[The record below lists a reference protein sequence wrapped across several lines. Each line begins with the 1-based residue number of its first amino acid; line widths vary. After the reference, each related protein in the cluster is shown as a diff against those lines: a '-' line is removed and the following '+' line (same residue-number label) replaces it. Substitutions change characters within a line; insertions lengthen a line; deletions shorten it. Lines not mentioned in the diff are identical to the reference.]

1 MVNTTISTYR
11 VLRRIFPANIVG
23 KILLEVDFENILVKN
38 CREVLDFACVEW
50 IESLVECTNPDIA
63 LEIMKHVELPL
74 FGDIAKRIQ
83 QNETFKISAR
93 WQRYFSISRAKEC
106 GHLCLKRYG
115 HHSLLSTTI
124 CCICLKSYIY
134 DIDASST
141 SILYNLNT
149 AGPSYC
155 SPKSCDACHLR
166 ETVDDRICLWKKAI
180 SKAFKKNIPIL
191 KCVIDMALEENSIF
205 LIMTFSN
212 CMLNHGY
219 GSYKTWVHYIAFK
232 SSGYFFNEF
241 FNMCKSMISNKWWKE
256 NIISI
261 ALLILDNIEEFTI
274 RPTIISKMVLKRS
287 KLEIL
292 LPKVPIYVNVVVD
305 KNNNT
310 LLHHAVLKNN
320 IEVCRI
326 LARSVSIQGEFVKR
340 IIVQKNSK
348 GQTAYDL
355 SIEFPEI
362 RKYFD
367 LPICWCCGYSYDN
380 IMCDKCGYKPR
391 NSAIP

>member
-1 MVNTTISTYR
+1 MRPSSH
-11 VLRRIFPANIVG
+11 LP
-23 KILLEVDFENILVKN
+23 
-38 CREVLDFACVEW
+38 
-50 IESLVECTNPDIA
+50 ESC
-63 LEIMKHVELPL
+63 H
-74 FGDIAKRIQ
+74 
-83 QNETFKISAR
+83 
-93 WQRYFSISRAKEC
+93 
-106 GHLCLKRYG
+106 
-115 HHSLLSTTI
+115 
-124 CCICLKSYIY
+124 
-134 DIDASST
+134 
-141 SILYNLNT
+141 
-149 AGPSYC
+149 
-155 SPKSCDACHLR
+155 ACHLK
-166 ETVDDRICLWKKAI
+166 ESGDDRICLWKKTI

-191 KCVIDMALEENSIF
+191 KCVIDMALEENSIL
-205 LIMTFSN
+205 LIMTFSNCMLNHGSN

-256 NIISI
+256 NIISV

-320 IEVCRI
+320 MEACRI
-326 LARSVSIQGEFVKR
+326 LARSVSIRGEFRKTIER
-340 IIVQKNSK
+340 LKNSK
-348 GQTAYDL
+348 GQTAYGL

-367 LPICWCCGYSYDN
+367 LPICWCCGYNYN
-380 IMCDKCGYKPR
+380 GIMCDKCGYKPR
-391 NSAIP
+391 N